1 MKLIELKQ
9 SSITHTN
16 EMREFLMQSESI
28 SFDKVKRLR
37 NPNRARIP
45 AKEKILTKRIVFE
58 NLCESIVNVQ
68 SYNPE
73 EVVLKGCQLQD
84 YKGIP
89 LNANLKSLTY
99 HSNKLSL
106 DAFMPFNYSI
116 IHLYNI
122 LPLKGNSKLCH
133 LDI

>member
-73 EVVLKGCQLQD
+73 EVVLKGCQL
-84 YKGIP
+84 
-89 LNANLKSLTY
+89 
-99 HSNKLSL
+99 
-106 DAFMPFNYSI
+106 
-116 IHLYNI
+116 
-122 LPLKGNSKLCH
+122 
-133 LDI
+133 